1 MLIQFII
8 IIPIYN
14 SQNTLK
20 NTLDSLK
27 NQTYKNYKAILIDD
41 GSTDNSYDIA
51 QEYTQYN
58 RIILHK
64 HKNSGVSIARNKAL
78 KIAQEEYEKTKAKDI
93 YVCFLDSDDLL
104 ENFALEHYKNII
116 EENKN
121 IQCILSNSVYYANY
135 DYTNKELQENYFF
148 NKEIINTNLI
158 SPQQIAF
165 HLRNEWH
172 SPCMYCYDADFLF
185 STKYKLHRNKHTT

>member
-1 MLIQFII
+1 MLIQFI

-116 EENKN
+116 EENKIYN
-121 IQCILSNSVYYANY
+121 
-135 DYTNKELQENYFF
+135 
-148 NKEIINTNLI
+148 
-158 SPQQIAF
+158 AF
-165 HLRNEWH
+165 
-172 SPCMYCYDADFLF
+172 
-185 STKYKLHRNKHTT
+185 